1 MTTTSN
7 YARRIV
13 ETLQARHEQVQWET
27 FIVEMLQKLELSA
40 KERARATMHYE
51 ALGRHV
57 AAKLGMSDTD
67 AHVFVQGSM
76 RTQTTVSPR
85 GNQNFDLDVV
95 VKLTGLKVHGI
106 TDSEGFFQAFGMAL
120 KGIQDAGD
128 PTAKRRCWRL
138 NYPGEPFYFDVT
150 PALPDSQTL
159 NVGVTTDLRVR
170 DPDIRWSPSNPE
182 EFADWFCTIANK
194 RFSFHRGLRE
204 MVIKADTQVTPI
216 PDAPVGID
224 DVLRRGIQ
232 LMKLHRDNYYWNLS
246 EERKD
251 AKPISVILVTLA
263 GHAYDRMVTHEQ
275 TAYSSPIEVLLE
287 LVDRMPAG
295 IGYDGR
301 DYRVSNPMLTS
312 ENFAD
317 RWNSDGGL
325 RSHEFKTWHKK
336 LATDLEALFTEEY
349 SKKSEA
355 RIRSVFGQYGVDA
368 WKASMPSA
376 LQGLLA
382 AVPGQPRTN
391 PTSVRPQGSKNT
403 LA

>member
-1 MTTTSN
+1 MTTTNN
-7 YARRIV
+7 YAKRIL
-13 ETLQARHEQVQWET
+13 ETLQARQERVQWET
-27 FIVEMLQKLELSA
+27 FIVEMLQKLELSPE
-40 KERARATMHYE
+40 ERARATKRYE

-67 AHVFVQGSM
+67 THVFVQGSM

-95 VKLTGLKVHGI
+95 VKLAGSKVHGLV
-106 TDSEGFFQAFGMAL
+106 DSERFFQAFGLAL
-120 KGIQDAGD
+120 RGIQDAGD

-150 PALPDSQTL
+150 PALPDSRTL
-159 NVGVTTDLRVR
+159 NVGVATDLRVR
-170 DPDIRWSPSNPE
+170 DPDTRWSPSNPE

-194 RFSFHRGLRE
+194 QFSFHRGLRE
-204 MVIKADTQVTPI
+204 IVIRAETQVTPI

-224 DVLRRGIQ
+224 DILRRGIQ

-246 EERKD
+246 DERKD

-263 GHAYDRMVTHEQ
+263 GHAYDHMVTHER

-287 LVDRMPAG
+287 LVDRMPRG
-295 IGYDGR
+295 IAIDGR
-301 DYRVSNPMLTS
+301 SYRVSNPMLTT

-325 RSHEFKTWHKK
+325 RAREFNTWHQQ

-349 SKKSEA
+349 NKKSET

-376 LQGLLA
+376 LQGLLS

-391 PTSVRPQGSKNT
+391 PTTVRPQGSKNT

>member
-1 MTTTSN
+1 MTTANS
-7 YARRIV
+7 YAKRIL
-13 ETLQARHEQVQWET
+13 ETLQARQERVQWET
-27 FIVEMLQKLELSA
+27 FIVEMLQKLELSQE
-40 KERARATMHYE
+40 ERARATKQYE

-57 AAKLGMSDTD
+57 AAKLNMADAD

-85 GNQNFDLDVV
+85 GNQNFDLDIV
-95 VKLTGLKVHGI
+95 VKLTGPKVHGI
-106 TDSEGFFQAFGMAL
+106 TNPEPFFQAFGSAL
-120 KGIQDAGD
+120 KGIHGAGE

-150 PALPDSQTL
+150 PALPDSRSMGL
-159 NVGVTTDLRVR
+159 GVATDLRVR
-170 DPDIRWSPSNPE
+170 DPNTRWSPSNPE
-182 EFADWFCTIANK
+182 EFADWFCTIADK
-194 RFSFHRGLRE
+194 RFSFHQGLRE
-204 MVIKADTQVTPI
+204 MLAKAETQVAPI
-216 PDAPVGID
+216 PDKPVGID
-224 DVLRRGIQ
+224 DILRRSIQ

-263 GHAYDRMVTHEQ
+263 GHAYNQMVTLEQ

-287 LVDRMPAG
+287 LVDRMPLG
-295 IGYDGR
+295 IATNGR
-301 DYRVSNPMLTS
+301 NYRISNPALST

-317 RWNSDGGL
+317 RWNSDEGL
-325 RSHEFKTWHKK
+325 RAQEFNTWHKQ
-336 LATDLEALFTEEY
+336 LASDLEALFNEEY
-349 SKKSEA
+349 SKKSED

-368 WKASMPSA
+368 WKSSMPSA

-382 AVPGQPRTN
+382 AVLGQPRSN
-391 PTSVRPQGSKNT
+391 PTTVRPQGSKNT

>member
-1 MTTTSN
+1 MTTTNN
-7 YARRIV
+7 YAKRIL
-13 ETLQARHEQVQWET
+13 ETLQARKEQVQWET
-27 FIVEMLQKLELSA
+27 FIVEMLQKLELSPG
-40 KERARATMHYE
+40 ERARATKYYE
-51 ALGRHV
+51 ALGHHV
-57 AAKLGMSDTD
+57 AVKLGMADTD

-85 GNQNFDLDVV
+85 GNQSFDLDVV
-95 VKLTGLKVHGI
+95 VKLTGPKVHGI
-106 TDSEGFFQAFGMAL
+106 TDSERFFQNFGSAL
-120 KGIQDAGD
+120 KGIKGADD

-150 PALPDSQTL
+150 PALPGSRSL
-159 NVGVTTDLRVR
+159 GVATDLRVR
-170 DPDIRWSPSNPE
+170 DPKTRWSPSNPE

-204 MVIKADTQVTPI
+204 MFAKAETQVTPI

-224 DVLRRGIQ
+224 DILRRGIQ

-246 EERKD
+246 DERKG

-263 GHAYDRMVTHEQ
+263 GQAYNHMVTHEQ
-275 TAYSSPIEVLLE
+275 IAYSSPIEVLLE
-287 LVDRMPAG
+287 LVDRMPSGIVTAG
-295 IGYDGR
+295 R
-301 DYRVSNPMLTS
+301 SYRVSNPALAS

-317 RWNSDGGL
+317 RWNSDEGL
-325 RSHEFKTWHKK
+325 RAREFNIWQKQ
-336 LATDLEALFTEEY
+336 LSSDLEALFTEEY
-349 SKKSEA
+349 NKKSET

-382 AVPGQPRTN
+382 AVPGQPQTN

>member
-1 MTTTSN
+1 MTTTNN
-7 YARRIV
+7 YAKRIF
-13 ETLQARHEQVQWET
+13 ESLHARHEGGKWET
-27 FIVEMLQKLELSA
+27 FIAEMLEKLELSPA
-40 KERARATMHYE
+40 ERARATKHYE

-57 AAKLGMSDTD
+57 ADKLGMSDAD

-95 VKLTGLKVHGI
+95 VKLSGPKVHGI
-106 TDSEGFFQAFGMAL
+106 TDSERFFQDFGSAL
-120 KGIQDAGD
+120 EGIHDAGD
-128 PTAKRRCWRL
+128 PKAKRRCWRL

-150 PALPDSQTL
+150 PALPDSRTL
-159 NVGVTTDLRVR
+159 NVGVATDLRVR
-170 DPDIRWSPSNPE
+170 DPETRWSPSNPE
-182 EFADWFCTIANK
+182 EFADWFSTIANK
-194 RFSFHRGLRE
+194 RFSFQRGLRE
-204 MVIKADTQVTPI
+204 MLIKAEARVTPI

-224 DVLRRGIQ
+224 DILRRGIQ
-232 LMKLHRDNYYWNLS
+232 LMKLHRDNYYWNLTD
-246 EERKD
+246 ERKD

-263 GHAYDRMVTHEQ
+263 GHAYDQMVTHQQ

-287 LVDRMPAG
+287 LVDSMAVG
-295 IGYDGR
+295 ITYDGR
-301 DYRVSNPMLTS
+301 SYRVSNPMLPS

-317 RWNSDGGL
+317 RWNSDNGL
-325 RSHEFKTWHKK
+325 RAREFKTWHKQ
-336 LATDLEALFTEEY
+336 LANDLEALFTEEY

-376 LQGLLA
+376 LQGLLGV
-382 AVPGQPRTN
+382 VPGQPRTN
-391 PTSVRPQGSKNT
+391 PTTVRPQGSKNT

>member
-1 MTTTSN
+1 MSTTNS
-7 YARRIV
+7 YAKRIL
-13 ETLQARHEQVQWET
+13 ETLQARQERVQWET
-27 FIVEMLQKLELSA
+27 FIVEMLQKLELSPE
-40 KERARATMHYE
+40 ERARAKEHYE

-57 AAKLGMSDTD
+57 AAELGMSDTD

-95 VKLTGLKVHGI
+95 VKLTGPKVHGI
-106 TDSEGFFQAFGMAL
+106 TDSEKFFQIFGLAL
-120 KGIQDAGD
+120 QGIHGAGD
-128 PTAKRRCWRL
+128 PKAKRRCWRL
-138 NYPGEPFYFDVT
+138 DYPGEPFYFDVT
-150 PALPDSQTL
+150 PALPDSRSL
-159 NVGVTTDLRVR
+159 GVATDLRVR

-182 EFADWFCTIANK
+182 EFADWFCAIANK
-194 RFSFHRGLRE
+194 RFLFHWALHK
-204 MVIKADTQVTPI
+204 MAIKAETQVAPI

-224 DVLRRGIQ
+224 DILRRGIQ
-232 LMKLHRDNYYWNLS
+232 LMKLHRDNYYWSLS
-246 EERKD
+246 DERKE

-263 GHAYDRMVTHEQ
+263 GHAYDQMVTQEQ

-287 LVDRMPAG
+287 LVDRMPVG
-295 IGYDGR
+295 IDYDGR
-301 DYRVSNPMLTS
+301 SFYVSNPMLTT

-325 RSHEFKTWHKK
+325 RADEFKIWHKQ
-336 LATDLEALFTEEY
+336 LSSDLEALFTEEY

-382 AVPGQPRTN
+382 TVPGQPQAN
-391 PTSVRPQGSKNT
+391 PTTVRPQGSKNT

>member
-1 MTTTSN
+1 MSTTN
-7 YARRIV
+7 NFAKRIL
-13 ETLQARHEQVQWET
+13 ETMQARQERVQWET
-27 FIVEMLQKLELSA
+27 FIVEMLQKLELSPE
-40 KERARATMHYE
+40 ERARATRRYE
-51 ALGRHV
+51 ALGRQV

-76 RTQTTVSPR
+76 CTQTTVSPR

-95 VKLTGLKVHGI
+95 VKLTGPKVHGI
-106 TDSEGFFQAFGMAL
+106 TDSEKFFQDFGLAL
-120 KGIQDAGD
+120 HGIQDAGD
-128 PTAKRRCWRL
+128 PKAKRRCWRL

-150 PALPDSQTL
+150 PALPGSRSL
-159 NVGVTTDLRVR
+159 GVATDLRVR
-170 DPDIRWSPSNPE
+170 DPDTRWSPSNPE
-182 EFADWFCTIANK
+182 EFAEWFCTIANK
-194 RFSFHRGLRE
+194 RFSFNRGLRE
-204 MVIKADTQVTPI
+204 MVLKAETQVTPI
-216 PDAPVGID
+216 PDAHVGID
-224 DVLRRGIQ
+224 DILRRGIQ
-232 LMKLHRDNYYWNLS
+232 LIKLHRDNYYWNHS
-246 EERKD
+246 DERKG

-263 GHAYDRMVTHEQ
+263 GHVYDRMVTHEQ

-287 LVDRMPAG
+287 LVDRMPGG

-301 DYRVSNPMLTS
+301 NYRVSNPMLTT

-325 RSHEFKTWHKK
+325 RAREFKTWHKQ

-349 SKKSEA
+349 SKKSET
-355 RIRSVFGQYGVDA
+355 RIRSLFGQYGVDA
-368 WKASMPSA
+368 WRASMPGP

-382 AVPGQPRTN
+382 AVPGQPLTN

>member
-1 MTTTSN
+1 MTTTNN
-7 YARRIV
+7 YAKRIL
-13 ETLQARHEQVQWET
+13 ETLQVRQEQNQWGT
-27 FIVEMLQKLELSA
+27 FIVEMLQKLELSPG
-40 KERARATMHYE
+40 ERDRATKRFE

-95 VKLTGLKVHGI
+95 VRLSGPTVHGV
-106 TDSEGFFQAFGMAL
+106 TDSERFFQAFGLAL
-120 KGIQDAGD
+120 QGIQDAGD
-128 PTAKRRCWRL
+128 PKAKRRCWRL

-150 PALPDSQTL
+150 PALPGSRSL
-159 NVGVTTDLRVR
+159 GVATDLRVR
-170 DPDIRWSPSNPE
+170 DPDTRWSPSNPE
-182 EFADWFCTIANK
+182 EFANWFCTIADK
-194 RFSFHRGLRE
+194 RFSFSRGLQE
-204 MVIKADTQVTPI
+204 MVVKGETQVTPI

-224 DVLRRGIQ
+224 DILRRGIQ

-246 EERKD
+246 DERKD

-275 TAYSSPIEVLLE
+275 TSYSTPIEVLLE

-295 IGYDGR
+295 VGHDERGYH
-301 DYRVSNPMLTS
+301 VLNPMLTT

-317 RWNSDGGL
+317 RWNSDGGH
-325 RSHEFKTWHKK
+325 RTHEFETWHKQ

-349 SKKSEA
+349 NKKSET

-368 WKASMPSA
+368 WKASMPSP

-382 AVPGQPRTN
+382 AVPGQPLTN

>member
-1 MTTTSN
+1 MTTTNS
-7 YARRIV
+7 YAKRIL
-13 ETLQARHEQVQWET
+13 ESLQARQEGVQWET
-27 FIVEMLQKLELSA
+27 FIVEMLQRLELSPE
-40 KERARATMHYE
+40 ERTRATKRYE
-51 ALGRHV
+51 VLGRHV

-95 VKLTGLKVHGI
+95 VKLTGPRVHGI
-106 TDSEGFFQAFGMAL
+106 TDSERFFQAFGLAL
-120 KGIQDAGD
+120 QGIQDAGD
-128 PTAKRRCWRL
+128 PKEKRRCWRL
-138 NYPGEPFYFDVT
+138 DYPGEPFYFDVT
-150 PALPDSQTL
+150 PALPDSWSL
-159 NVGVTTDLRVR
+159 GVETDLRVR
-170 DPDIRWSPSNPE
+170 DPETRWSPSNPE
-182 EFADWFCTIANK
+182 EFADWFCNIANK

-204 MVIKADTQVTPI
+204 AVIKAETQVTPI
-216 PDAPVGID
+216 PDTHVGID
-224 DVLRRGIQ
+224 DILRRGIQ
-232 LMKLHRDNYYWNLS
+232 LMKLHRDNYYWNLAK
-246 EERKD
+246 ERKE

-287 LVDRMPAG
+287 LVDRMPEG
-295 IGYDGR
+295 IGYDARG
-301 DYRVSNPMLTS
+301 YRVSNPKLTT

-317 RWNSDGGL
+317 RWNSVGSL
-325 RSHEFKTWHKK
+325 RAEEFKNWHKQ
-336 LATDLEALFTEEY
+336 LSNDLEALFTEEY
-349 SKKSEA
+349 NKKSEA

-382 AVPGQPRTN
+382 AVPGQPRSN
-391 PTSVRPQGSKNT
+391 PTTVRPQGSKNT

>member
-1 MTTTSN
+1 MTTANN
-7 YARRIV
+7 YAKRIL
-13 ETLQARHEQVQWET
+13 ETLQARQERVQWET
-27 FIVEMLQKLELSA
+27 FIVEMLQKLELSQH
-40 KERARATMHYE
+40 ERARATKRYE

-57 AAKLGMSDTD
+57 AAKMGIADAD

-85 GNQNFDLDVV
+85 GNQNFDLDIV
-95 VKLTGLKVHGI
+95 VKLTGPRVHGI
-106 TDSEGFFQAFGMAL
+106 TDSEPFFQAFGSAL

-128 PTAKRRCWRL
+128 PEAKRRCWRL

-150 PALPDSQTL
+150 PALPDSRSM
-159 NVGVTTDLRVR
+159 GVATDLRVR
-170 DPDIRWSPSNPE
+170 DPDTRWSPSNPE

-204 MVIKADTQVTPI
+204 MFVKADTKVTPI
-216 PDAPVGID
+216 PDTPVGID
-224 DVLRRGIQ
+224 DILRRGIQ

-246 EERKD
+246 DERKD

-263 GHAYDRMVTHEQ
+263 GHAYNHMVTHEQ

-287 LVDRMPAG
+287 LVDRMPVG
-295 IGYDGR
+295 IIIDGPN
-301 DYRVSNPMLTS
+301 YRVLNPALAA

-325 RSHEFKTWHKK
+325 RAREFYAWQKQ
-336 LATDLEALFTEEY
+336 LASDLEALFAEEY
-349 SKKSEA
+349 SKKSES

-368 WKASMPSA
+368 WKASMSSP

-382 AVPGQPRTN
+382 AVPGQSRTN
-391 PTSVRPQGSKNT
+391 PTTVRPQGSKNT

>member
-1 MTTTSN
+1 MTTANN
-7 YARRIV
+7 YAKRIL
-13 ETLQARHEQVQWET
+13 ETLQARQERVQWET
-27 FIVEMLQKLELSA
+27 FIVEMLQKLELSQE
-40 KERARATMHYE
+40 ERARATKKYE

-57 AAKLGMSDTD
+57 AAKLDIADTD

-85 GNQNFDLDVV
+85 GNQNFDLDIV
-95 VKLTGLKVHGI
+95 VKLTGPRVHGV
-106 TDSEGFFQAFGMAL
+106 TNPEPFFQAFGAAL
-120 KGIQDAGD
+120 KGIQGADD

-150 PALPDSQTL
+150 PALPDSRSM
-159 NVGVTTDLRVR
+159 GVATDLRVR
-170 DPDIRWSPSNPE
+170 DPDTRWSPSNPE
-182 EFADWFCTIANK
+182 EFADWFCTIAKK

-224 DVLRRGIQ
+224 DILRRGIQ

-246 EERKD
+246 DERKD

-263 GHAYDRMVTHEQ
+263 GNAYNHMVTHEQ

-287 LVDRMPAG
+287 LVDRMPRG
-295 IGYDGR
+295 IVTDGR
-301 DYRVSNPMLTS
+301 NYSVSNPALAT

-325 RSHEFKTWHKK
+325 RAREFNTWQKQ

-349 SKKSEA
+349 SKKSET
-355 RIRSVFGQYGVDA
+355 RIRSVFGQYGVEA
-368 WKASMPSA
+368 WKASLASP

-391 PTSVRPQGSKNT
+391 PTTVRPQGSKNT

>member
-1 MTTTSN
+1 MTTTNN
-7 YARRIV
+7 YAKRIL
-13 ETLQARHEQVQWET
+13 ETLQARHEEVRWET
-27 FIVEMLQKLELSA
+27 FIVEMLQKLELSPE
-40 KERARATMHYE
+40 ERARATKRYE

-57 AAKLGMSDTD
+57 AAKLGMPDTD

-85 GNQNFDLDVV
+85 GTQNFDLDVV
-95 VKLTGLKVHGI
+95 VKLTGPKVHGI
-106 TDSEGFFQAFGMAL
+106 TDSERFFQVFGLAL

-128 PTAKRRCWRL
+128 PTEKRRCWRL
-138 NYPGEPFYFDVT
+138 DYPGEPFYFDVT
-150 PALPDSQTL
+150 PALPDSRTL
-159 NVGVTTDLRVR
+159 NVGVATDLRVR
-170 DPDIRWSPSNPE
+170 DPDTRWTSSNPE

-194 RFSFHRGLRE
+194 RFSFHRRLRE
-204 MVIKADTQVTPI
+204 MVTKAETQVTPI

-224 DVLRRGIQ
+224 DILRRAIQ
-232 LMKLHRDNYYWNLS
+232 LIKLHRDNYYWNLS
-246 EERKD
+246 DERKD

-263 GHAYDRMVTHEQ
+263 GHTYDRMVTHEQ
-275 TAYSSPIEVLLE
+275 HAYSSPIEVFLE

-301 DYRVSNPMLTS
+301 SYYVSNPMLTT

-325 RSHEFKTWHKK
+325 RSREFKTWHKQ
-336 LATDLEALFTEEY
+336 LAADLEALFTEEY
-349 SKKSEA
+349 NKRSEP

-368 WKASMPSA
+368 WRASTPA

-391 PTSVRPQGSKNT
+391 PTTVRPQGSKNT

>member
-1 MTTTSN
+1 MTNTN
-7 YARRIV
+7 IYAKRIFD
-13 ETLQARHEQVQWET
+13 TLQARQERVQWET
-27 FIVEMLQKLELSA
+27 FIVEMLQKLELSLE
-40 KERARATMHYE
+40 ERARATKRYE
-51 ALGRHV
+51 ALGHHV

-95 VKLTGLKVHGI
+95 VKLSGPKVHGI
-106 TDSEGFFQAFGMAL
+106 TDSERFFQAFGLAL

-150 PALPDSQTL
+150 PALPDSRTL
-159 NVGVTTDLRVR
+159 NVGVATDLRVR
-170 DPDIRWSPSNPE
+170 DPDTRWTPSNPE

-204 MVIKADTQVTPI
+204 MVIRAETQVAPI

-224 DVLRRGIQ
+224 DILRRGIQ
-232 LMKLHRDNYYWNLS
+232 LIKLHRDNYYWNLS
-246 EERKD
+246 DERKD

-263 GHAYDRMVTHEQ
+263 GHAYDRMVTLEQ

-301 DYRVSNPMLTS
+301 SYRVSNPVLTS

-325 RSHEFKTWHKK
+325 RAREFNTWHKQ
-336 LATDLEALFTEEY
+336 LATDLEALFNEEF
-349 SKKSEA
+349 SKKSEN

-368 WKASMPSA
+368 WKASMPNA

-391 PTSVRPQGSKNT
+391 PTTVRPQGSKNT

>member
-1 MTTTSN
+1 MTTTNS
-7 YARRIV
+7 YAKRIL
-13 ETLQARHEQVQWET
+13 ETLQARQEAVQWET
-27 FIVEMLQKLELSA
+27 FIVEMLQKLELSPE
-40 KERARATMHYE
+40 ERARAKKRYE
-51 ALGRHV
+51 ALGHHV
-57 AAKLGMSDTD
+57 AAKLDMSDAD

-85 GNQNFDLDVV
+85 GSQNFDLDVV
-95 VKLTGLKVHGI
+95 VKLTGPKVRGI
-106 TDSEGFFQAFGMAL
+106 TDSERFFQAFGSAL
-120 KGIQDAGD
+120 QGIEDAGD
-128 PTAKRRCWRL
+128 PKAKRRCWRL

-150 PALPDSQTL
+150 PALPDSRSL
-159 NVGVTTDLRVR
+159 GVATDLRVR
-170 DPDIRWSPSNPE
+170 DPDTRWSPSNPE

-194 RFSFHRGLRE
+194 RFSFQRGLRE
-204 MVIKADTQVTPI
+204 VVIRADTQVTPI

-224 DVLRRGIQ
+224 DILRRGIQ

-246 EERKD
+246 DERKD

-263 GHAYDRMVTHEQ
+263 GHVFDRMVTHEQ
-275 TAYSSPIEVLLE
+275 HAYSSPIEVLLD

-295 IGYDGR
+295 IDYNGR
-301 DYRVSNPMLTS
+301 SYRVSNPMLTT

-325 RSHEFKTWHKK
+325 RAGEFKSWHKQ
-336 LATDLEALFTEEY
+336 LATDLEALFNEEY

-368 WKASMPSA
+368 WKISMPNA

>member
-1 MTTTSN
+1 MTTANN
-7 YARRIV
+7 YAKRIL
-13 ETLQARHEQVQWET
+13 ETLQARQERVQWEA
-27 FIVEMLQKLELSA
+27 FIVEMLQKLELSQE
-40 KERARATMHYE
+40 ERARATKKYE

-57 AAKLGMSDTD
+57 AAKLGMADTD

-85 GNQNFDLDVV
+85 GNQNFDLDIV
-95 VKLTGLKVHGI
+95 VKLTGPRVHSV
-106 TDSEGFFQAFGMAL
+106 TNPEPFFQAFGEAL
-120 KGIQDAGD
+120 KGIQGADD

-150 PALPDSQTL
+150 PALPDSRSM
-159 NVGVTTDLRVR
+159 GVATDLRVR
-170 DPDIRWSPSNPE
+170 DPDTRWSPSNPE
-182 EFADWFCTIANK
+182 EFADWFCTIAKK

-204 MVIKADTQVTPI
+204 MVIKAETQVTPI

-224 DVLRRGIQ
+224 DILRRGIQ
-232 LMKLHRDNYYWNLS
+232 LMKLHRDNYYWNFS
-246 EERKD
+246 DERKD

-263 GHAYDRMVTHEQ
+263 GNAYNHMVTHEQ

-287 LVDRMPAG
+287 LVDRMPRG
-295 IGYDGR
+295 IVTDGR
-301 DYRVSNPMLTS
+301 NYRVSNPALAT

-325 RSHEFKTWHKK
+325 RVREFNTWQKQ
-336 LATDLEALFTEEY
+336 LVTDLEALFAEEY
-349 SKKSEA
+349 SKKSET
-355 RIRSVFGQYGVDA
+355 RIRSVFGQYGVEA
-368 WKASMPSA
+368 WKASLASP

-391 PTSVRPQGSKNT
+391 PTMVRPQGSKNT

>member
-1 MTTTSN
+1 MSTTN
-7 YARRIV
+7 NFAKRIL
-13 ETLQARHEQVQWET
+13 ETMQARQERVQWET
-27 FIVEMLQKLELSA
+27 FIVEMLQKLELSPE
-40 KERARATMHYE
+40 ERARATRRYE
-51 ALGRHV
+51 ALGRQV

-95 VKLTGLKVHGI
+95 VKLTGPKVHGI
-106 TDSEGFFQAFGMAL
+106 TDSERFFQDFGLAL
-120 KGIQDAGD
+120 HGIQDAGD
-128 PTAKRRCWRL
+128 PKPKRRCWRL

-150 PALPDSQTL
+150 PALPGSRSL
-159 NVGVTTDLRVR
+159 GVATDLRVR
-170 DPDIRWSPSNPE
+170 DPDTRWSPSNPE
-182 EFADWFCTIANK
+182 EFAEWFCTIANK
-194 RFSFHRGLRE
+194 RFSFNRGLRE
-204 MVIKADTQVTPI
+204 MVLKAETQVTPI
-216 PDAPVGID
+216 PDVPVGID
-224 DVLRRGIQ
+224 DILRRGIQ
-232 LMKLHRDNYYWNLS
+232 LMKLHRDNYYWNHS
-246 EERKD
+246 DERKD
-251 AKPISVILVTLA
+251 AKSISVILVTLA
-263 GHAYDRMVTHEQ
+263 GHVYDRMVTHEQ

-287 LVDRMPAG
+287 LVDRMPRG

-301 DYRVSNPMLTS
+301 NYRVSNPMLTT

-325 RSHEFKTWHKK
+325 RAHEFKTWHKQ

-349 SKKSEA
+349 SKKSET
-355 RIRSVFGQYGVDA
+355 RIRSLFGQYGVDA
-368 WKASMPSA
+368 WRASMPGP

-382 AVPGQPRTN
+382 AVPGQPLTN

>member
-1 MTTTSN
+1 MSTTN
-7 YARRIV
+7 NFAKRIL
-13 ETLQARHEQVQWET
+13 ETMQARQERVQWET
-27 FIVEMLQKLELSA
+27 FIVEMLQKLELSPE
-40 KERARATMHYE
+40 ERARATKRYE

-57 AAKLGMSDTD
+57 AAKLGMSDSD

-95 VKLTGLKVHGI
+95 VKLTGPKVHGI
-106 TDSEGFFQAFGMAL
+106 TDSEKFFQDFGLAL
-120 KGIQDAGD
+120 HGIQDAGD
-128 PTAKRRCWRL
+128 PKAKRRCWRL

-150 PALPDSQTL
+150 PALPGSRSL
-159 NVGVTTDLRVR
+159 GVATDLRVR

-182 EFADWFCTIANK
+182 EFAEWFCTIANK
-194 RFSFHRGLRE
+194 RFSFNRGLRE
-204 MVIKADTQVTPI
+204 MVLKAETQVTPI

-224 DVLRRGIQ
+224 DILRRGIQ
-232 LMKLHRDNYYWNLS
+232 LMKLHRDNYYWNHS
-246 EERKD
+246 DERKD

-263 GHAYDRMVTHEQ
+263 GHVYDRMVTHEQ

-287 LVDRMPAG
+287 LVDRMPGG

-301 DYRVSNPMLTS
+301 NYRVSNPMLTT

-325 RSHEFKTWHKK
+325 RAREFKTWHKQ

-349 SKKSEA
+349 SKKSET
-355 RIRSVFGQYGVDA
+355 RIRSLFGQYGVDA
-368 WKASMPSA
+368 WRASMPSP

-382 AVPGQPRTN
+382 AVPGQPLTN